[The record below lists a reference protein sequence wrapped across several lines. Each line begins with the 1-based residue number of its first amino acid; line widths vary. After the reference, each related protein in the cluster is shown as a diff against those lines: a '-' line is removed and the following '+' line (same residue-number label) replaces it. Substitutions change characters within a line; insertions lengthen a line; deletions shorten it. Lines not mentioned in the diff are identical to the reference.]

1 MMKDE
6 NHASLPFLRK
16 TFSMKFRRFTSATR
30 IPDEPLLKAKLMTMK
45 IMTAILIR
53 IAPLLLAGVIGCSS
67 EKPIEIPK
75 APSNSVDSTVSGE
88 ATPNPDSEKA
98 PRDNPRIAK
107 FAELDTDHDGQLT
120 LSEFTGERKPK
131 EAEKWFRR
139 RDVDG
144 DGFVSL
150 TEFAPPL
157 PISMTKPES
166 KDDADSKDGSVK
178 TQDEQ
183 PKTEKPPTN

>member
-1 MMKDE
+1 MTVP
-6 NHASLPFLRK
+6 H
-16 TFSMKFRRFTSATR
+16 
-30 IPDEPLLKAKLMTMK
+30 LLKAKLMMMK
-45 IMTAILIR
+45 TMTAISIHV
-53 IAPLLLAGVIGCSS
+53 ASLLFASVIGCSS

-75 APSNSVDSTVSGE
+75 APSNSVDATVPGDV
-88 ATPNPDSEKA
+88 TPNPDSEKA

-120 LSEFTGERKPK
+120 LLEFTGERKPK

-144 DGFVSL
+144 DGYVSL
-150 TEFAPPL
+150 TEYAPPL

-166 KDDADSKDGSVK
+166 KDATESKDVPDK
-178 TQDEQ
+178 TQ
-183 PKTEKPPTN
+183 TEKPHTSEPPKN